1 MKASE
6 IIEAI
11 KEFFFDIIGY
21 LIPGAVAMS
30 FILLCAP
37 GANFDIILAKVR
49 VDPSIIYLIISYCL
63 GYVVYGVAIIRD
75 KLIDKIKWI
84 ESPRRMSIRIK
95 ESLQYKMAVEIL
107 KSLWIRSLLISK
119 EKEDIEKFD
128 MRETRGA
135 VMAYI
140 PEVDTKIY
148 TFMFR
153 SELCN
158 HLNVLFLFISIL
170 GFLSL
175 LINQIFPCLLILIL
189 EPGYILF
196 YLVALAFSFFLHKT
210 RMRFLS
216 ITYNIPFTIF
226 IAKYY
231 TITKEKKDAK
241 A

>member
-37 GANFDIILAKVR
+37 GASFDIILAKVR
-49 VDPSIIYLIISYCL
+49 VDPSIIYLIVSYCL
-63 GYVVYGVAIIRD
+63 GYVVYGLAIMRD

-84 ESPRRMSIRIK
+84 ESPKRMSSRIK
-95 ESLQYKMAVEIL
+95 ESLQYKIAVEVL
-107 KSLWIRSLLISK
+107 KSLWMGSVLISK
-119 EKEDIEKFD
+119 KHKDIEKFD

-153 SELCN
+153 SELSN
-158 HLNVLFLFISIL
+158 HLNVLLLLISML

-175 LINQIFPCLLILIL
+175 LINKIFPYLLILIV

-196 YLVALAFSFFLHKT
+196 YSVAFLFSFFLHKT

-231 TITKEKKDAK
+231 TITKTKKDAK